1 MTVLMESFLQ
11 RKKLE
16 GFFAKLQTLHD
27 KYPVKCRNTGRPRI
41 LWEIYVLFIYLAAY
55 EVNLYHAIADD
66 KPLVRLWMTVESS
79 SIPLLFH
86 YCQSI
91 LFLEFIRVELIKLNK
106 DLSDIIMFASH
117 TNNPRCPELF
127 EEYLRKRIVK
137 AQKRYQIIYEMVQ
150 GLNDFFGTSWAV
162 TTVNTAISCECCIYW
177 IYWEF
182 YNKVVYHALG
192 EKFSVPYTQ
201 ASMQLE
207 KFRFVNEALLH
218 YFQSI
223 LFLELV
229 RLELVKLNKSLK
241 DIIVFTTSQDG
252 AGSRG
257 IFIDYLKKRIVKTQ
271 KRYQII
277 YGMVQELNEFF
288 GLSWAIGVVN
298 TAVTSEILFYWV
310 YWGLHFGIFYNAVEL
325 IPLVLSYI
333 VVPLFFL
340 LRADKCINESK
351 KSASLLHKL
360 QCDLKDRSL
369 SVKIRN
375 FSLQLSHEKIAFDAG
390 GYFSMDTQL
399 LKAV

>member
-1 MTVLMESFLQ
+1 MSSFIRSKTISYHLKLFQILGFFPLSIQLQPKSSPFVVSWSLFLISALSVKASLMYHHRDTLLLPSDIIGQIHDIAKLSSGIIAHMTVLMESFLQ

-192 EKFSVPYTQ
+192 KANTV
-201 ASMQLE
+201 
-207 KFRFVNEALLH
+207 
-218 YFQSI
+218 I
-223 LFLELV
+223 L
-229 RLELVKLNKSLK
+229 NNSLK
-241 DIIVFTTSQDG
+241 NKLVDC
-252 AGSRG
+252 A
-257 IFIDYLKKRIVKTQ
+257 L
-271 KRYQII
+271 
-277 YGMVQELNEFF
+277 FF
-288 GLSWAIGVVN
+288 NRTN
-298 TAVTSEILFYWV
+298 TITNF
-310 YWGLHFGIFYNAVEL
+310 
-325 IPLVLSYI
+325 IPLGAIIL
-333 VVPLFFL
+333 PF
-340 LRADKCINESK
+340 E
-351 KSASLLHKL
+351 
-360 QCDLKDRSL
+360 
-369 SVKIRN
+369 
-375 FSLQLSHEKIAFDAG
+375 G
-390 GYFSMDTQL
+390 GRMYE
-399 LKAV
+399 